1 MLAASVTHEDVSVFI
16 LFLVSLQNV
25 MMLGMSFMVPL
36 STDACSVRARVITT
50 LEVKATRSISI

>member
-1 MLAASVTHEDVSVFI
+1 MLAALVTHEDVSVFI

-36 STDACSVRARVITT
+36 SADACSVRAHV
-50 LEVKATRSISI
+50 LLQP